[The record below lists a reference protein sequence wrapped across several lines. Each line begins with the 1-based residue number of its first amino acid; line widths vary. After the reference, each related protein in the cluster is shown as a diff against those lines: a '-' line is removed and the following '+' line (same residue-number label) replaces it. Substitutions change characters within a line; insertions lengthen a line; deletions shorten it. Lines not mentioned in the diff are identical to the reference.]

1 MRKNFRSPPKLPSA
15 DGTERPRRR
24 AAELVVVA
32 YRDRAEYQD
41 GRARWRAY
49 QDEVLRA
56 RLDHRS
62 DVRPPL
68 EVEFRPTPSFA
79 SEVFEMFNPLSPSV
93 DFPQL
98 FNRNEK
104 PTLGPYCGKV
114 ER

>member
-1 MRKNFRSPPKLPSA
+1 MW
-15 DGTERPRRR
+15 G
-24 AAELVVVA
+24 
-32 YRDRAEYQD
+32 
-41 GRARWRAY
+41 
-49 QDEVLRA
+49 
-56 RLDHRS
+56 RLDTQGAA
-62 DVRPPL
+62 PL

-114 ER
+114 EP